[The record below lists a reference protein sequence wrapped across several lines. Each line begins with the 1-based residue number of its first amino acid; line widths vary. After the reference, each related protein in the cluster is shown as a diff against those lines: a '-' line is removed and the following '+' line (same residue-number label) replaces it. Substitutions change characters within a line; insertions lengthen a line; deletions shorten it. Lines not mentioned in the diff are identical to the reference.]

1 VKTNNLYNRFASFI
15 FFLIGSFYTANQTLM
30 VRAGNFLKLN
40 NSEMGILIS
49 AGYIGSITT
58 LVFFGMYADRYGK
71 KIFKTVASVFSIV
84 GVALIAFASNFYMIF
99 AGHFLM
105 SGGML
110 GLENMTISLLE
121 DNNKEKAGKQIAI
134 ANLAFGIGAFIS
146 PAVIS
151 IAIGKDSY
159 RPVYI
164 LMTLLS
170 TFVFCV
176 LLFFKSIKKFE
187 VKSKEIN
194 RLVDIFSFLK
204 NKIMLLSVISII
216 VYIACEATILYWI
229 KGYFSLLSSPGLSE
243 IAVSIYW
250 VMILVSR
257 FVVSLFKDT
266 KSTLTTFAAIG
277 SIGIGIMAV
286 SGIPALSLVG
296 VALAGFGFG
305 PIYGGVLFLG
315 GHQFPEK
322 SAAAYSLLG
331 LAGSLGGVFSQPLIG
346 FALEFVSVRG
356 VYYLVMALSVILIFA
371 IGSMIKRERK
381 SN

>member
-1 VKTNNLYNRFASFI
+1 MKTNNLYNRFASFI

>member
-1 VKTNNLYNRFASFI
+1 MKANDLYNKFAYFI
-15 FFLIGSFYTANQTLM
+15 FLLIGSSYTANQTLM
-30 VRAGNFLKLN
+30 ARASNFLKLN
-40 NSEMGILIS
+40 NSEMGLLIS
-49 AGYIGSITT
+49 AGYIGSITI

-71 KIFKTVASVFSIV
+71 KLFKTIASMFSAA
-84 GVALIAFASNFYMIF
+84 GVALIAIATNFYMIF

-146 PAVIS
+146 PAIIS
-151 IAIGKDSY
+151 IAIGKNSY
-159 RPVYI
+159 KPVYI
-164 LMTLLS
+164 LMAVLS

-176 LLFFKSIKKFE
+176 LLLFKGIKKFE

-194 RLVDIFSFLK
+194 RLTDIFSFLK
-204 NKIMLLSVISII
+204 NRIMLLSAISII

-229 KGYFSLLSSPGLSE
+229 NGYFSLLSSPGMSE
-243 IAVSIYW
+243 IAISIYW
-250 VMILVSR
+250 IMILLSR
-257 FVVSLFKDT
+257 FVVSLFKDI
-266 KSTLTTFAAIG
+266 KSTLTTFSVIG
-277 SIGIGIMAV
+277 TIGIGIMAV
-286 SGIPALSLVG
+286 SGIPVLSLAG
-296 VALAGFGFG
+296 VAIAGFGFG

-315 GHQFPEK
+315 GHQFPDK

-346 FALEFVSVRG
+346 FALEFISVRG
-356 VYYLVMALSVILIFA
+356 VYYLVTALSAILVFA
-371 IGSMIKRERK
+371 ISAMIKREKK
-381 SN
+381 SA